1 MILQILNFIFDSFT
15 WFIVLAIKFF
25 KNLLSISDVLKMNT
39 EEREKL
45 VEIVKQSNEVILGS
59 VSYADA
65 VPVTPALNLNDIVM
79 AHVKSQ
85 CPECGKYLAN
95 VNEHLKLVHLKI
107 RKVFC
112 FKIPIF
118 FSMTSS
124 KYCRIV

>member
-1 MILQILNFIFDSFT
+1 MVYCFSYQHFL
-15 WFIVLAIKFF
+15 
-25 KNLLSISDVLKMNT
+25 KNILSISDVLKMNT

-59 VSYADA
+59 VAYADA
-65 VPVTPALNLNDIVM
+65 TPVTPALNLNDIVM

-112 FKIPIF
+112 F
-118 FSMTSS
+118 
-124 KYCRIV
+124 

>member
-1 MILQILNFIFDSFT
+1 
-15 WFIVLAIKFF
+15 
-25 KNLLSISDVLKMNT
+25 MNT

-45 VEIVKQSNEVILGS
+45 VEIVKQSNEVILGN
-59 VSYADA
+59 VAYADA
-65 VPVTPALNLNDIVM
+65 TPVTPALNLNDIVM

-112 FKIPIF
+112 F
-118 FSMTSS
+118 
-124 KYCRIV
+124 